1 MHDPEEED
9 TIASIEALPSI
20 DLENESATHHYGAI
34 DASNVSHYSED
45 SLSGD
50 IESAPLLSARREG
63 RATLSPNIFPNS
75 NLDSLASIEEG
86 REKTDGELLRRL
98 WSMKCQSPN
107 NIFLFF

>member
-1 MHDPEEED
+1 MPSEHSDQHSDILHDPEEED

-34 DASNVSHYSED
+34 DASNVSHYSAE

-86 REKTDGELLRRL
+86 REKTDGELCCDVFGL
-98 WSMKCQSPN
+98 
-107 NIFLFF
+107 